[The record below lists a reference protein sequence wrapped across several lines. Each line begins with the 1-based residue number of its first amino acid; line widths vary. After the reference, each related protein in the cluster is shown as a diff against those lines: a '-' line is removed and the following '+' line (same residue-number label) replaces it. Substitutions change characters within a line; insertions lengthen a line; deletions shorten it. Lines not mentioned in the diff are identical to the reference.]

1 MSEDIRGIG
10 DNSANINP
18 IEEEAIKF
26 IKSIYEDLI
35 VQQKYSEKSVNGKNK
50 TIRDNNTLMSVFQCW
65 KMLKDLKPWYK
76 VIEAKENG
84 VDIHDAPIKT
94 HKLDITGSSENQFG
108 QYIVDNEIIP
118 GLIAEDDHDKR

>member
-1 MSEDIRGIG
+1 MSKEIRRI
-10 DNSANINP
+10 DDNP
-18 IEEEAIKF
+18 ITEEAISF
-26 IKSIYEDLI
+26 IKNIYENLI
-35 VQQKYSEKSVNGKNK
+35 VQQKYSEKAVNGKNK
-50 TIRDNNTLMSVFQCW
+50 TVRDNNTLLSVFQCW

-94 HKLDITGSSENQFG
+94 HKLDITGGAENRFG

-118 GLIAEDDHDKR
+118 GLIAEDDDK

>member
-1 MSEDIRGIG
+1 MSKEIRRIG
-10 DNSANINP
+10 DNQNQVT
-18 IEEEAIKF
+18 EEAIKF
-26 IKSIYEDLI
+26 IKRIYEDLI

-50 TIRDNNTLMSVFQCW
+50 TIRDNNALKSVLQCW

-94 HKLDITGSSENQFG
+94 LKLDIVAGEEHKFG
-108 QYIVDNEIIP
+108 QYIIDNEIIP

>member
-1 MSEDIRGIG
+1 MSKDIRRIG

-18 IEEEAIKF
+18 IEQEAIKS
-26 IKSIYEDLI
+26 IKSIYENLI

-50 TIRDNNTLMSVFQCW
+50 TIRDNNALKSVLQCW

-84 VDIHDAPIKT
+84 VDIHAIPIKT
-94 HKLDITGSSENQFG
+94 HKLDITGGAENRFG

-118 GLIAEDDHDKR
+118 GLLEGDDEK